1 MATAMALE
9 GAIRY
14 PTAFDVLI
22 HQTEEIEVYEAT
34 LTNYQLDGIP
44 LRQLHLPGNALILS
58 LQRDETITVPHGD
71 FVIRLG
77 DRLGIIGSHDSIE
90 RAIAILTG

>member
-1 MATAMALE
+1 MALE

-22 HQTEEIEVYEAT
+22 HQTDDVVVYEAT
-34 LTNYQLDGIP
+34 LTNNQLDGVP
-44 LRQLHLPGNALILS
+44 LRRLYLPGNALILS
-58 LQRDETITVPHGD
+58 LQRDETISVPHGD

-77 DRLGIIGSHDSIE
+77 DRIGVIGSPDSIE
-90 RAIAILTG
+90 RAIAILAGLS